1 MQPTFW
7 RNGKS
12 SRNAKD
18 FFKGF
23 FLVPGPLSVSS
34 PAIDCFSRCSPFFFD
49 FFPWKKTVVWNALL
63 KRKSRSHLDSL
74 FLSLSRFKIEIRRF
88 VQRSK
93 LASYILC
100 LKINHS
106 SISEPNEVENEET
119 RKNSIT
125 EFLLNDISLI
135 RLPRVD
141 RFFQEFLRPAILFSL
156 IPVPSTLPAF
166 HRPCSLRRAASS
178 SIKSK
183 ISTFPCLGLAL
194 LKSKRCLG
202 CPGSATLP
210 PKAAIPVAQKRER
223 AFTIRP
229 EQPTTLSLNVQSFQS
244 TTFNGGRRIYG

>member
-74 FLSLSRFKIEIRRF
+74 FLSLSRSKIEIRRF

-106 SISEPNEVENEET
+106 SISEPNEVENEEA

-125 EFLLNDISLI
+125 EFLLNDILAYPIASSRSI
-135 RLPRVD
+135 LPRIPSSRD
-141 RFFQEFLRPAILFSL
+141 IILAN
-156 IPVPSTLPAF
+156 PRAF
-166 HRPCSLRRAASS
+166 HFTSVSS
-178 SIKSK
+178 TVFTSK
-183 ISTFPCLGLAL
+183 NS
-194 LKSKRCLG
+194 
-202 CPGSATLP
+202 
-210 PKAAIPVAQKRER
+210 
-223 AFTIRP
+223 
-229 EQPTTLSLNVQSFQS
+229 
-244 TTFNGGRRIYG
+244 

>member
-74 FLSLSRFKIEIRRF
+74 FLSLSRSKIEIRRF

-106 SISEPNEVENEET
+106 SISEPNEEM
-119 RKNSIT
+119 RKNSMT

-135 RLPRVD
+135 RLPRAD

-166 HRPCSLRRAASS
+166 HRPCSLRRTASS

-210 PKAAIPVAQKRER
+210 PKATIPIAQKRER

>member
-1 MQPTFW
+1 M
-7 RNGKS
+7 
-12 SRNAKD
+12 
-18 FFKGF
+18 
-23 FLVPGPLSVSS
+23 
-34 PAIDCFSRCSPFFFD
+34 
-49 FFPWKKTVVWNALL
+49 L

-74 FLSLSRFKIEIRRF
+74 FLSLSRSKIEIRRF

-106 SISEPNEVENEET
+106 SISEPNEEM
-119 RKNSIT
+119 RKNSMT
-125 EFLLNDISLI
+125 EFFLNDISLI
-135 RLPRVD
+135 RLSRAD

-166 HRPCSLRRAASS
+166 HRPCSLRRTASS

>member
-34 PAIDCFSRCSPFFFD
+34 PVIDCFSRCSPFFFD

-74 FLSLSRFKIEIRRF
+74 FLSLSRSKIEIRRF

-106 SISEPNEVENEET
+106 SISEPNEEM

-135 RLPRVD
+135 RLPRAD

-166 HRPCSLRRAASS
+166 HRPCSLRRTASS

-183 ISTFPCLGLAL
+183 ISTFPCLGLPL

>member
-74 FLSLSRFKIEIRRF
+74 FLSLSRSKIEIRHF

-106 SISEPNEVENEET
+106 SISEPNEEM

-125 EFLLNDISLI
+125 EFLFNDISLI
-135 RLPRVD
+135 RLPRAD

-166 HRPCSLRRAASS
+166 HRPCSLRRTASS

>member
-74 FLSLSRFKIEIRRF
+74 FLSLSRSKIEIRRF

-106 SISEPNEVENEET
+106 SISEPNEET

-125 EFLLNDISLI
+125 AFRISSQRYLAYPI
-135 RLPRVD
+135 ASSRSILPRIPSSRD
-141 RFFQEFLRPAILFSL
+141 IILAN
-156 IPVPSTLPAF
+156 PRAF
-166 HRPCSLRRAASS
+166 HFTSVSS
-178 SIKSK
+178 TVFTSK
-183 ISTFPCLGLAL
+183 NS
-194 LKSKRCLG
+194 
-202 CPGSATLP
+202 
-210 PKAAIPVAQKRER
+210 
-223 AFTIRP
+223 
-229 EQPTTLSLNVQSFQS
+229 
-244 TTFNGGRRIYG
+244 

>member
-34 PAIDCFSRCSPFFFD
+34 PVIDCFSRCSPFFFD

-74 FLSLSRFKIEIRRF
+74 FLSLSRSKIEIRRF

-106 SISEPNEVENEET
+106 SISEPNEEM

-135 RLPRVD
+135 RLPRAD

-166 HRPCSLRRAASS
+166 HRPCSLRRTASS

-183 ISTFPCLGLAL
+183 ISTFPCLGLPL

-202 CPGSATLP
+202 CPGCATLP

>member
-74 FLSLSRFKIEIRRF
+74 FLSLSRSKIEIRRF

-106 SISEPNEVENEET
+106 SISEPNEEM

-135 RLPRVD
+135 RLSRAD

-166 HRPCSLRRAASS
+166 HRPCSLRRTASS

>member
-12 SRNAKD
+12 SRNAND

-74 FLSLSRFKIEIRRF
+74 FLSLSRSKIEIRRF

-106 SISEPNEVENEET
+106 SISEPNEEM

-125 EFLLNDISLI
+125 EFLFNDISLI

-166 HRPCSLRRAASS
+166 HRPCSLRRTASS

-210 PKAAIPVAQKRER
+210 PKATIPVAQKRER

>member
-63 KRKSRSHLDSL
+63 KQKSRSHLDSL
-74 FLSLSRFKIEIRRF
+74 FLSLSRSKIEIRHF

-106 SISEPNEVENEET
+106 SISEPNEET

-135 RLPRVD
+135 RLPRAD

-166 HRPCSLRRAASS
+166 HRPCSLRRTASS